1 MLLTHP
7 YFHDGSQDTLWD
19 TIDHYNKGGVQNPF
33 LDGGIQRLGLTE
45 PEIDDLVAFLASLTS
60 DHYAAAAE
68 KEYARQ
74 KALSRTTR
82 PQRDTDAAMGI
93 NAKGPWLK
101 GPFGDV
107 APNPTEEDPARI
119 GGR

>member
-1 MLLTHP
+1 MP
-7 YFHDGSQDTLWD
+7 GKGRRSRPAGGSDLKRKKAFPPA
-19 TIDHYNKGGVQNPF
+19 KGF
-33 LDGGIQRLGLTE
+33 
-45 PEIDDLVAFLASLTS
+45 
-60 DHYAAAAE
+60 AAAAK

-74 KALSRTTR
+74 KALSKTPR
-82 PQRDTDAAMGI
+82 PQRDTAAAMGVT
-93 NAKGPWLK
+93 AKGPGLK

>member
-1 MLLTHP
+1 
-7 YFHDGSQDTLWD
+7 
-19 TIDHYNKGGVQNPF
+19 
-33 LDGGIQRLGLTE
+33 
-45 PEIDDLVAFLASLTS
+45 
-60 DHYAAAAE
+60 
-68 KEYARQ
+68 
-74 KALSRTTR
+74 
-82 PQRDTDAAMGI
+82 MGI